1 MKKYYEILGLNQGAS
16 ISEIE
21 SAYNKLS
28 NKIDLKNAA
37 TDDLVKHQAIKRAYQ
52 ILTRD
57 GGNKEIYNFPKTK
70 KTGINKWLIV
80 LFLGVVFFGIPYI
93 IFQNKVS
100 ELEDVVPLIEKKNLN
115 YRDSEL
121 IHWQSKFFKDRPEI
135 VNKHKNDGTNQG
147 FLFEIDN
154 SIVFKDSV
162 VKFFLFKKT
171 IPILNYKLDFFKCV
185 YYNSLNSDNF
195 WMYYTV
201 KLKNRYR
208 ENSSDLPY
216 FSMRKYLKNKHRI
229 SNNDYQF
236 YLDKVGGIKV
246 FFNEKQTSF
255 DMYCKTCLEDYTAF
269 YETNNVAVKEFYDF
283 VDVFIKNKRQVVRDN
298 KKTISS
304 YNKQYSKLTQGMSS
318 NLISKLETKIKQT
331 PILSKT
337 TDSRE
342 FNGTKKGIGLIDY
355 YFQIDSYNSTN
366 LEKLSNEIYI
376 DFYKTNSLRTGS
388 KPYAYCY
395 GSNPYCSPPNGYVEC
410 SFIDVRAS
418 SSSDVIVIIKKNN
431 RVYSHAYIKAGG
443 YYKFKLGN
451 GNFQTFFYYGNGWNP
466 NKFIKNAIC
475 GKITGGFV
483 SDESLDKSELI
494 NLRNSSM
501 TYTLYSVNNGNFQP
515 KSSNKNEA
523 F

>member
-121 IHWQSKFFKDRPEI
+121 IHWQSKFFKDHPEI

-255 DMYCKTCLEDYTAF
+255 DMYCKTCLEDYTAL

-283 VDVFIKNKRQVVRDN
+283 VDVFIKNK
-298 KKTISS
+298 
-304 YNKQYSKLTQGMSS
+304 
-318 NLISKLETKIKQT
+318 
-331 PILSKT
+331 
-337 TDSRE
+337 
-342 FNGTKKGIGLIDY
+342 
-355 YFQIDSYNSTN
+355 NST
-366 LEKLSNEIYI
+366 
-376 DFYKTNSLRTGS
+376 LR
-388 KPYAYCY
+388 YLFL
-395 GSNPYCSPPNGYVEC
+395 V
-410 SFIDVRAS
+410 
-418 SSSDVIVIIKKNN
+418 KN
-431 RVYSHAYIKAGG
+431 
-443 YYKFKLGN
+443 
-451 GNFQTFFYYGNGWNP
+451 
-466 NKFIKNAIC
+466 
-475 GKITGGFV
+475 
-483 SDESLDKSELI
+483 
-494 NLRNSSM
+494 
-501 TYTLYSVNNGNFQP
+501 
-515 KSSNKNEA
+515 
-523 F
+523 